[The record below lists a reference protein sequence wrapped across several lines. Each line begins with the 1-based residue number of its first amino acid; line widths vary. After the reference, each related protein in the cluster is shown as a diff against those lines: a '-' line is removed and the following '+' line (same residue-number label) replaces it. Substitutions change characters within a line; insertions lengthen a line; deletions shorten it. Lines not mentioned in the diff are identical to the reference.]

1 LKYIEVIE
9 LDNFKLKLIAKISAA
24 TYLFLLIFS
33 TFTFAAPSPYADT
46 VIINGKVI
54 TADSDDPDSVTIAE
68 AIAIQSNKIIA
79 VGSDNDIKALTADW
93 TEIIDAKGNS
103 VIPGLIDTHSH
114 IYETASGFPWVLN
127 SIPDFLFIELQA
139 QSPDHARELVS
150 KAITARVLQVP
161 QGKWVRLRVNPPPIG
176 MKAFG
181 QTIVRS
187 DLDNLAPNHPVFVLT
202 RGGSVMNTRAID
214 AIENYYGNEMPESY
228 WVTDKETGWSREYS
242 DFDRCT
248 TLDPIANQDQETFN
262 KYIKGYFEVLQTN
275 AQLGVT
281 TYKSHIQCE
290 GGFSAT
296 NHMDRND
303 LMPIRMGW
311 DHRWLQPFSDS
322 IKESYRRI
330 GDWVGHGSDFFF
342 SLGSSVGGIDGG
354 GSAWCTSMVA
364 KSDDIKSREQCPPE
378 PAGIDIKAISDLNT
392 SASRGRR
399 TEHLVT
405 LTELAT
411 EGRITNIP
419 GWHASGDGAV
429 DIMFD
434 TYRRY
439 MSDERLKQLRIT
451 SDHCELVTPEQIET
465 AKRIG
470 ATFSCYPVMTPTRI
484 IKEDYDDEYLAWNA
498 PVASMLKAGV
508 KTVISEFGN
517 QHRLRDSPFEDGVML
532 LTRKIDGET
541 WGVPEEAVPDR
552 MTLLLMM
559 TRWAAYP
566 IWKEN
571 ALGSIETGKTADL
584 SILDGDYMDVSVED
598 LDKITPVLTMIDGKI
613 SYEAPEL
620 RGNTLRFNP
629 DTVDWTIDMQIP
641 TTAWRWTETPKLP
654 PFLKGAN
661 GY

>member
-1 LKYIEVIE
+1 MISFNNS
-9 LDNFKLKLIAKISAA
+9 DLIFYVTTA
-24 TYLFLLIFS
+24 FS
-33 TFTFAAPSPYADT
+33 TFFILLASQTFAAPAPYADT

-54 TADSDDPDSVTIAE
+54 TADSDDPNNVTIAE
-68 AIAIQSNKIIA
+68 AVAVRDNRIIA
-79 VGSDNDIKALTADW
+79 VGSDIDIQALIADW
-93 TEIIDAKGNS
+93 TEVINAKGNT

-127 SIPDFLFIELQA
+127 SVPDFLYIELQA
-139 QSPDHARELVS
+139 QSPEHARELVT
-150 KAITARVLQVP
+150 KAVNARVRQVP
-161 QGKWVRLRVNPPPIG
+161 EGKWIRIRVNPPPIG
-176 MKAFG
+176 MKTFG

-187 DLDNLAPNHPVFVLT
+187 DLDRLAPNHPLLVLT
-202 RGGSVMNTRAID
+202 RGGSVMNSRAIE
-214 AIENYYGNEMPESY
+214 AIEHYYGNEMPETY
-228 WVTDKETGWSREYS
+228 WIVDKATGWSQEYS

-275 AQLGVT
+275 AQIGVT

-322 IKESYRRI
+322 ITESYRRI
-330 GDWVGHGSDFFF
+330 GDWVGHGSDWFF
-342 SLGSSVGGIDGG
+342 SIGSSVGGIDGG

-364 KSDDIKSREQCPPE
+364 KSDEIKSREQCPPE
-378 PAGIDIKAISDLNT
+378 PPGIDIKAISDLNIST
-392 SASRGRR
+392 SRGRR

-405 LTELAT
+405 LTELAA

-465 AKRIG
+465 AARIG
-470 ATFSCYPVMTPTRI
+470 AIFSCYPVATPTRI
-484 IKEDYDDEYLAWNA
+484 IKEDYDDEYLTWNA

-532 LTRKIDGET
+532 LTRKINGET
-541 WGVPEEAVPDR
+541 WGVPEEAIPDR

-571 ALGSIETGKTADL
+571 ALGSIEPGKLADL
-584 SILDGDYMDVSVED
+584 SILNGDYMSVPVEE
-598 LDKITPVLTMIDGKI
+598 LDELTSVLTMIGGKI
-613 SYEAPEL
+613 SYEDASL
-620 RGNTLRFNP
+620 RGNTLRFNT
-629 DTVDWTIDMQIP
+629 DTADWTINMQTP
-641 TTAWRWTETPKLP
+641 SAAWRWTETPILP
-654 PFLKGAN
+654 PFLEGAN